1 MVIAA
6 FGFGLLYS
14 VPLGSLGQIMLN
26 RAVDKGFWH
35 GFSIAII
42 GAIADFFLCETFLIG
57 TVSIG
62 ALNPWLKIILQLTGL
77 IFLFYIGIKELIL
90 PLFIDRKGK
99 TTTSYKDRLTR
110 KLKLNGKTMLKNLFL
125 VGIYYLSNPT
135 YIAFWITFSALIN
148 QKFISHHNL
157 FNYTL
162 FSVIFS
168 LGSLMCQYISIL
180 FVRKIGK
187 SGVKKGVLKYIS
199 IPLYSVTII
208 YFFYLVTHNILFLAG
223 NSTY

>member
-26 RAVDKGFWH
+26 RAVDKGFWQA
-35 GFSIAII
+35 FSIATI

-57 TVSIG
+57 IVSIG
-62 ALNPWLKIILQLTGL
+62 DLNPWLKITLQLTGL

-90 PLFIDRKGK
+90 PLFIGRKGK
-99 TTTSYKDRLTR
+99 TTTSHKDKLTR
-110 KLKLNGKTMLKNLFL
+110 KPKLNGKTILENVFL

-148 QKFISHHNL
+148 QKFISHHSL
-157 FNYTL
+157 FYYTL

-168 LGSLMCQYISIL
+168 FGSLMCQYISIL
-180 FVRKIGK
+180 FCKKDRKEQRKK
-187 SGVKKGVLKYIS
+187 SIFKYTS
-199 IPLYSVTII
+199 IILYSVTII
-208 YFFYLVTHNILFLAG
+208 YFFYLVAHSMLFFV
-223 NSTY
+223 S

>member
-1 MVIAA
+1 
-6 FGFGLLYS
+6 
-14 VPLGSLGQIMLN
+14 MLN

-62 ALNPWLKIILQLTGL
+62 VLNPWLKIILQLTGL
-77 IFLFYIGIKELIL
+77 IFLLYIGIKELIL
-90 PLFIDRKGK
+90 PFFIDRKDK
-99 TTTSYKDRLTR
+99 TSTSHKDRLTG

-162 FSVIFS
+162 FSIIFS

-208 YFFYLVTHNILFLAG
+208 YFFYLVAHNILLLAG
-223 NSTY
+223 NSA

>member
-42 GAIADFFLCETFLIG
+42 GAIADFFLCETFLRG

-77 IFLFYIGIKELIL
+77 IFLLYIGIKELIL
-90 PLFIDRKGK
+90 PLFIGRKGK
-99 TTTSYKDRLTR
+99 TTTSHKNRLTR
-110 KLKLNGKTMLKNLFL
+110 KLELNGKTILENVFL

-135 YIAFWITFSALIN
+135 YIAFWITLSALIN
-148 QKFISHHNL
+148 QKFISHHSL
-157 FNYTL
+157 FHYTL

-168 LGSLMCQYISIL
+168 FGSLMCQYISIL
-180 FVRKIGK
+180 FVKKIGK
-187 SGVKKGVLKYIS
+187 SGVKIGVFKYTFIT
-199 IPLYSVTII
+199 LYSVTII
-208 YFFYLVTHNILFLAG
+208 YFFYLVAHSMLFFV
-223 NSTY
+223 S

>member
-42 GAIADFFLCETFLIG
+42 GAMADFFLCETFLIG

-99 TTTSYKDRLTR
+99 TTTSHKDRLTR
-110 KLKLNGKTMLKNLFL
+110 KLKLNGKTMLENLFL

-187 SGVKKGVLKYIS
+187 SGVKRGVLKYIS

-208 YFFYLVTHNILFLAG
+208 YFFYLVAHNILFLAG
-223 NSTY
+223 NSAY